1 MSSTGG
7 VARGRLAVERKNWRK
22 VHPYGFV
29 AKPITKPDG
38 SVDLLHWK
46 CMIPGKAGTIWDKGL
61 YPVSLIFTESYPSK
75 PPECKFPPGFFHPN
89 VYPSGMVCL
98 SIVNAD
104 KGWKPAITVK
114 QILLGIQEM
123 LPNPNNADPAQEEA
137 YRVLLKDKAGYERR
151 VKAQVQRYVSNQV

>member
-1 MSSTGG
+1 MSWT
-7 VARGRLAVERKNWRK
+7 RCLQD
-22 VHPYGFV
+22 HPYGFV

-137 YRVLLKDKAGYERR
+137 YRVLLRDKAGYERR
-151 VKAQVQRYVSNQV
+151 VKAQVQKYVSNQV